1 MSFLIRGTGS
11 AIPERVI
18 TNADLERLVETNDE
32 WIVTRTG
39 IRERRMMA
47 PEEATSDIVTRAA
60 QRALEQADL
69 RPEDIDLLIV
79 ATCTPDTFTPA
90 TANHVH
96 RNLFKGLAIPSF
108 DVNAACSGF
117 VYGLEV
123 AMAMLGSSGY
133 KRVLLAGGEGLT
145 RFMDYQERTVCIL
158 FGDAAGAVVLE
169 RSNAP
174 GGVLATTLRSDGQYS
189 DLIQI
194 PGGGARRPASPYTLA
209 QREMFVRMEGQ
220 KVFKVAVQSMEQV
233 AKDTLAKV
241 GWKIGDVDWVIAH
254 QANSRILRAVADRL
268 EVPAEKMPTNLEVR
282 GNTSAASIPVLL
294 DECNRADRFKTGD
307 KLLLVGFGGGLTWG
321 AAALEWT
328 QTG

>member
-1 MSFLIRGTGS
+1 VSVLIRGTGS
-11 AIPERVI
+11 ALPERVI
-18 TNADLERLVETNDE
+18 SNADLEKMIETNDE

-39 IRERRMMA
+39 IRERRMLA

-60 QRALEQADL
+60 QRALEMAQLEASDL
-69 RPEDIDLLIV
+69 DLIIV

-96 RNLFKGLAIPSF
+96 RSLCRGLAIPAF

-123 AMAMLGSSGY
+123 ATSMLNSARY
-133 KRVLLAGGEGLT
+133 KRVLLAGGEALT

-169 RSNAP
+169 RSDEP
-174 GGVLATTLRSDGQYS
+174 GGVLATTLKSDGQYS

-194 PGGGARRPASPYTLA
+194 PGGGARRPASPYVLA
-209 QREMFVRMEGQ
+209 QRETFVRMNGPQ
-220 KVFKVAVQSMEQV
+220 VFKVAVQSMEQV
-233 AKDTLAKV
+233 ARDTLAKV
-241 GWKIGDVDWVIAH
+241 GWDIADVDWVIAH
-254 QANSRILRAVADRL
+254 QANKRILSAVADRL
-268 EVPAEKMPTNLEVR
+268 DVPAEKMPTNLEVR

-294 DECNRADRFKTGD
+294 DECNRAGHFKRGD
-307 KLLLVGFGGGLTWG
+307 KLLLVAFGGGLTWG
-321 AAALEWT
+321 AAAVEWT
-328 QTG
+328 QGQ

>member
-1 MSFLIRGTGS
+1 MSVLIRGTGS
-11 AIPERVI
+11 ALPERVI
-18 TNADLERLVETNDE
+18 TNADLEKLIDTNDE

-39 IRERRMMA
+39 ISERRMLA

-60 QRALEQADL
+60 ERALEQAQL
-69 RPEDIDLLIV
+69 RPEDLDLIIV

-96 RNLFKGLAIPSF
+96 RNLCKGLAIPAF

-123 AMAMLGSSGY
+123 ATSLLQSAGY

-169 RSNAP
+169 RSDGP

-194 PGGGARRPASPYTLA
+194 PGGGSRRPASQYTLT
-209 QREMFVRMEGQ
+209 QREMFVRMKGAQ
-220 KVFKVAVQSMEQV
+220 VFKVAVQSMEQV
-233 AKDTLAKV
+233 ARDTLAKV
-241 GWKIGDVDWVIAH
+241 GWKIDDVDWVIAH
-254 QANSRILRAVADRL
+254 QANQRILTAVADRL
-268 EVPAEKMPTNLEVR
+268 EVPKEKMPTNLQVR

-294 DECNRADRFKTGD
+294 DECNRAGRFKTGD
-307 KLLLVGFGGGLTWG
+307 KLLLVAFGGGLTWG
-321 AAALEWT
+321 ASALEWV
-328 QTG
+328 QTP